1 MDSIVT
7 KTKTYYNN
15 KPCPQLLSH
24 PYTTKPYFFY
34 LTHTIY
40 HISHITHNNQTL
52 LGRTEFVKH
61 GAEYD
66 NGYSK
71 YHEYIH
77 KLSHDT
83 DHLVANSKP
92 LLYIICLYSS
102 IIRRDFNFTR
112 KLKKSIG
119 MPFFLQL

>member
-1 MDSIVT
+1 M
-7 KTKTYYNN
+7 
-15 KPCPQLLSH
+15 
-24 PYTTKPYFFY
+24 
-34 LTHTIY
+34 THTIY
-40 HISHITHNNQTL
+40 HISHITNNNQTL
-52 LGRTEFVKH
+52 LGMTEFAKY

-66 NGYSK
+66 NRYSK
-71 YHEYIH
+71 YHEYIY
-77 KLSHDT
+77 KLLHNM

-102 IIRRDFNFTR
+102 TIRQDFNFTG

>member
-1 MDSIVT
+1 M
-7 KTKTYYNN
+7 
-15 KPCPQLLSH
+15 
-24 PYTTKPYFFY
+24 
-34 LTHTIY
+34 
-40 HISHITHNNQTL
+40 
-52 LGRTEFVKH
+52 TEFIKH

-77 KLSHDT
+77 KLSHNM

-102 IIRRDFNFTR
+102 IIKRYFNFTR

-119 MPFFLQL
+119 INFIVFKDYSGFKKDYY